1 MKQWIEKHSVVL
13 SLLLVIAV
21 MVMIFC
27 FSAQTGE
34 ESGAMSGRLTTWV
47 LNLIIPDFENFSPER
62 QEAIRS
68 TVGLLVRKLAH
79 FSEYAL
85 LGFSLML
92 HITRVQKK
100 ITVHLPWLWAWGIG
114 TLYAATDEFHQG
126 FVAGRGPSVVDVTI
140 DSAGVITGVLLMIWI
155 LKKRTKI
162 NEREHYI
169 C

>member
-68 TVGLLVRKLAH
+68 MVGLLVRKLAH

-92 HITRVQKK
+92 HITQVQKK
-100 ITVHLPWLWAWGIG
+100 ITVRLPWLWAWGIG

-140 DSAGVITGVLLMIWI
+140 DSAGVIAGLLLMIWI

-169 C
+169 Y